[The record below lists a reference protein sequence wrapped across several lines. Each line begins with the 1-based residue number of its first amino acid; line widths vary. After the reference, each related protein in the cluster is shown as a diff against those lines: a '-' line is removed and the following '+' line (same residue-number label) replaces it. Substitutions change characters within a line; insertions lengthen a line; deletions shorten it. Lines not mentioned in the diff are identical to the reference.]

1 MVRLEQMADDVT
13 PVWMT
18 KLLEVLF
25 KNDLDELTSNG
36 FSKKYA
42 TEFSFL
48 MKLLEVVNSFDEL
61 MEKAL
66 KLGVVDTRSP
76 LYMDWLN
83 SWNV

>member
-25 KNDLDELTSNG
+25 KKDLDELTSNG

-42 TEFSFL
+42 TEFNFL